1 MPYHETKAFLTML
14 TIITFDTAD
23 MGLFGFLVA
32 QRKSRQLLDRQ
43 TLMSQCVRDR
53 SLMGFVCQA
62 VFRACRLGLDYP
74 GLHSFYAMV
83 MSQYIGQL
91 ATIDNGAIQF
101 VVPYVLDGLRLS
113 SKDAQAAAYMVLGS
127 LATRVTLTAD
137 ALDGVLCAVAQRP
150 VDVRT
155 MAMCLMQLL
164 QTQTDA
170 FGARLPARFLR
181 LLAAHRKLPRTL
193 GQLAESFDIEMFMR
207 PVLASLAHYAFADA
221 ELSQFLADVV
231 AVLPRAYAPTLCE
244 RIVAEYIAHGGDAGA
259 GAADIVDVVRLRY
272 GQQMEDAI
280 GAAAAA
286 VAGDREAVHR
296 LLYDLK
302 TRGSGSSG
310 GASGVVYVKETATTL
325 YLSIT
330 HADAG
335 IRLVA
340 AKALRDIVAGARTDV
355 MLARDEAGG
364 LLVDRLAHDDS
375 EAVLDVVLSLPL
387 ATLVG
392 AQELVPALVSVI
404 EGERVPIARLCPK
417 VLGNLLA
424 IDATDAQVYG
434 KVVAALFPYL
444 LRSAAASEAVTL
456 AVHAALPGSAF
467 GRREGGWLSAL
478 AAGSSGRLDGGS
490 AKFNRNVARA
500 LAAALVAQWDAL
512 ADAQTGAWT
521 AQLASGSLTARTAAI
536 AVGAHAV
543 ALLAKDAADADRCVA
558 AAVLVVDAALGVLL
572 DAGSAGAL
580 SEDVLLASVD
590 GSAWAALLGGL
601 AAAQGGGAAARVAGG
616 ALSATLSV
624 LASVV
629 RLQPNMW
636 FAAAAPAGGDDGA
649 EARYRSLLRSAFGA
663 IASRPGKLSS
673 SDGIL
678 IGRVLALGMGDEW
691 AQFLASTW

>member
-1 MPYHETKAFLTML
+1 MASSLASQLYKMRTLDRAIGNERAHNVKASFLFDGRQAADLDNQTIFDIGRDGLYELRQMNQRFDVYADTLFSESVKDMDRVLQTKEENGKLDESIRSFLFQLAPHFLTKPAGKTIEWLVRRFRIHEFNARDVLAAIMPYHETKAFLTML

-32 QRKSRQLLDRQ
+32 QRKSRRLLDRQ

-150 VDVRT
+150 ADVRT
-155 MAMCLMQLL
+155 MAMCLVQLL
-164 QTQTDA
+164 QTQADA

-193 GQLAESFDIEMFMR
+193 GQLAESFDVEMFMR

-221 ELSQFLADVV
+221 ELSQFLADVA

-302 TRGSGSSG
+302 TRGSGGSSG

-355 MLARDEAGG
+355 ALARDEASG

-387 ATLVG
+387 ASLVG
-392 AQELVPALVSVI
+392 AQALVPALVSVI

-424 IDATDAQVYG
+424 IDATDAQVYAQ
-434 KVVAALFPYL
+434 VVAALFPYL
-444 LRSAAASEAVTL
+444 LRGAAASEAVTL

-478 AAGSSGRLDGGS
+478 AAGSSRLGDGGP

-500 LAAALVAQWDAL
+500 LAAALVA
-512 ADAQTGAWT
+512 
-521 AQLASGSLTARTAAI
+521 
-536 AVGAHAV
+536 
-543 ALLAKDAADADRCVA
+543 
-558 AAVLVVDAALGVLL
+558 
-572 DAGSAGAL
+572 
-580 SEDVLLASVD
+580 
-590 GSAWAALLGGL
+590 
-601 AAAQGGGAAARVAGG
+601 
-616 ALSATLSV
+616 
-624 LASVV
+624 
-629 RLQPNMW
+629 
-636 FAAAAPAGGDDGA
+636 
-649 EARYRSLLRSAFGA
+649 
-663 IASRPGKLSS
+663 
-673 SDGIL
+673 
-678 IGRVLALGMGDEW
+678 
-691 AQFLASTW
+691 